1 MKKVIKPS
9 KQPTKKRS
17 KQTAETAKLKIAIGK
32 ISTQLVKDHPKLIKG
47 GGSLGITEL
56 LFSKIL
62 IKGGKLS
69 QQTRGYIITFLKDIA
84 PQVNKLKQELITK
97 LLEHLIGKDIIDET
111 NIFENIIDINKEF
124 VKDLYEYDIRDD
136 IQDQI
141 GALSEE
147 IKEYIAILDIV
158 KKYYILSR
166 VKDDEEK
173 ASIKEEINNN
183 KFQPLP
189 ENILEALA
197 SKNQELLKRLL
208 EEYFEKKKIDSGNG
222 APEVE
227 EKNYK
232 DTLANLRTTLVEI
245 NKGVKEFKALFSSDK
260 ITIGRGDKNYI
271 FYSSKIPNPTE
282 IQKEALKDL
291 NLLYSEFS
299 INVYDKYFHILLKY
313 ENEENKYNKKD
324 IEKDLDS
331 LLNLNEFFK
340 DHHLSQEN
348 KNRIETLLDIIDPD
362 KKKVKTPPGSASPA
376 LMEVGN
382 SLTDGSFIDGSPDD
396 IGWAVSL
403 EIPGDQPTSPRGGG
417 NPAKYK
423 STGQVVYIMY
433 KNKKYKRVIYVKDK
447 RNTRYCKINK
457 EYILL
462 SKLKVIQLH

>member
-17 KQTAETAKLKIAIGK
+17 KRSKQTTETAKLKIAIGK

-69 QQTRGYIITFLKDIA
+69 LKTRGYIIEFLIDIA

-97 LLEHLIGKDIIDET
+97 LLENLKELRFNND
-111 NIFENIIDINKEF
+111 NFENIIKINEEF
-124 VKDLYEYDIRDD
+124 DKDLYDYDIKDD

-147 IKEYIAILDIV
+147 IKEYISILDIV

-166 VKDDEEK
+166 VKKDDEEK

-222 APEVE
+222 VPKVE
-227 EKNYK
+227 EENYK

-299 INVYDKYFHILLKY
+299 INVYDKYFQISIKY
-313 ENEENKYNKKD
+313 DNEGNIYTKEE
-324 IEKDLDS
+324 IEKDLKD
-331 LLNLNEFFK
+331 LLELNETLK
-340 DHHLSQEN
+340 DQYILPSR
-348 KNRIETLLDIIDPD
+348 KDRIKTLLDIIDPAR
-362 KKKVKTPPGSASPA
+362 KKVKTPPGSTSPA
-376 LMEVGN
+376 LMEVDDI
-382 SLTDGSFIDGSPDD
+382 LTDGRLIDRSPTD
-396 IGWAVSL
+396 IGWAERL

-462 SKLKVIQLH
+462 SKLKVIQ

>member
-1 MKKVIKPS
+1 MKKVIKPL

-17 KQTAETAKLKIAIGK
+17 KQRTQTTETAKLKIAIGK

-69 QQTRGYIITFLKDIA
+69 LKTRGYIIEFLKDIA

-97 LLEHLIGKDIIDET
+97 LLEHLAKKESTVIDDK
-111 NIFENIIDINKEF
+111 IYINIIYINNELMKG
-124 VKDLYEYDIRDD
+124 LYDYDIKDD

-166 VKDDEEK
+166 VKDDKTE
-173 ASIKEEINNN
+173 ASIMKQINEN
-183 KFQPLP
+183 KFEELP
-189 ENILEALA
+189 ENILEALNDGN
-197 SKNQELLKRLL
+197 KVLLKRLL
-208 EEYFEKKKIDSGNG
+208 EGYFEKNKIDSDKG
-222 APEVE
+222 APKVE
-227 EKNYK
+227 EENYK
-232 DTLANLRTTLVEI
+232 DTLQTLKTTLEKI
-245 NKGVKEFKALFSSDK
+245 NRDVARYILLFYSTNK
-260 ITIGRGDKNYI
+260 ITKGRTDASFK
-271 FYSSKIPNPTE
+271 FKTLSTSVAHV
-282 IQKEALKDL
+282 EALKNL
-291 NLLYSEFS
+291 NALYIELSDNIHEKIIKIS
-299 INVYDKYFHILLKY
+299 RKYDNIDT
-313 ENEENKYNKKD
+313 KYNLVDIKEDLDTLLILNETLNQTYDRKKKD
-324 IEKDLDS
+324 INDY
-331 LLNLNEFFK
+331 
-340 DHHLSQEN
+340 
-348 KNRIETLLDIIDPD
+348 LDIIDPERD
-362 KKKVKTPPGSASPA
+362 KDGGITQPKLMAVELNPIEPIDVGWSNSQGKPPAIQSA
-376 LMEVGN
+376 
-382 SLTDGSFIDGSPDD
+382 
-396 IGWAVSL
+396 
-403 EIPGDQPTSPRGGG
+403 GG

>member
-69 QQTRGYIITFLKDIA
+69 QQTRGYIIEFLIDIA
-84 PQVNKLKQELITK
+84 PQVNKLKQELIRK
-97 LLEHLIGKDIIDET
+97 LLENLIGKDIIIET
-111 NIFENIIDINKEF
+111 NICKNIIDINGEF
-124 VKDLYEYDIRDD
+124 DKGLYEYEIKDD
-136 IQDQI
+136 IQYQI
-141 GALSEE
+141 GNLSDE

-183 KFQPLP
+183 KFVQLP
-189 ENILEALA
+189 SNILEAL
-197 SKNQELLKRLL
+197 KKGNKELKKLIND
-208 EEYFEKKKIDSGNG
+208 YFEKKKIDSGNG

-260 ITIGRGDKNYI
+260 ITIGRGDEKYN
-271 FYSSKIPNPTE
+271 FDSLKIPNPTE

-299 INVYDKYFHILLKY
+299 INVYDKYFQISIKY
-313 ENEENKYNKKD
+313 DNEGNIYTKEE
-324 IEKDLDS
+324 IEKDLKD
-331 LLNLNEFFK
+331 LLELNETLK
-340 DHHLSQEN
+340 DQYILPSR
-348 KNRIETLLDIIDPD
+348 KDRIKTLLDIIDPAR
-362 KKKVKTPPGSASPA
+362 KKVKTPPGSTSPA
-376 LMEVGN
+376 LMEVDDI
-382 SLTDGSFIDGSPDD
+382 LTDGRLIDRSPTD
-396 IGWAVSL
+396 IGWAERL

>member
-1 MKKVIKPS
+1 MKKVIKPL

-17 KQTAETAKLKIAIGK
+17 KQTAETAKLTIAISKIA
-32 ISTQLVKDHPKLIKG
+32 SQLVKDHPKLIKG
-47 GGSLGITEL
+47 GGPLGITEL

-62 IKGGKLS
+62 IKGGKLT
-69 QQTRGYIITFLKDIA
+69 QQTRGYIIDFLKDIA

-97 LLEHLIGKDIIDET
+97 LLEHLIGKDIITET
-111 NIFENIIDINKEF
+111 NFFVNIININREF
-124 VKDLYEYDIRDD
+124 GKDLYDYDINDD

-166 VKDDEEK
+166 VKDDIEQDSMK
-173 ASIKEEINNN
+173 KEINNN
-183 KFQPLP
+183 KFEQLP
-189 ENILEALA
+189 ENILEALK

-232 DTLANLRTTLVEI
+232 DTLQTLKTTLEKI
-245 NKGVKEFKALFSSDK
+245 NRDVARYILLFYSTNK
-260 ITIGRGDKNYI
+260 ITKGRTDASFK
-271 FYSSKIPNPTE
+271 FKTLSTSVAHV
-282 IQKEALKDL
+282 EALKNL
-291 NLLYSEFS
+291 NALYIEFS
-299 INVYDKYFHILLKY
+299 NNIHEKIIKISSKYDNIDT
-313 ENEENKYNKKD
+313 KYNLVDIKEDLDTLLILNETLNQTYDRKKKD
-324 IEKDLDS
+324 INDY
-331 LLNLNEFFK
+331 
-340 DHHLSQEN
+340 
-348 KNRIETLLDIIDPD
+348 LDIIDPERD
-362 KKKVKTPPGSASPA
+362 KDGGITQPKLMAVELNPIEPIDVGWSNSQEKPPAIQSA
-376 LMEVGN
+376 
-382 SLTDGSFIDGSPDD
+382 
-396 IGWAVSL
+396 
-403 EIPGDQPTSPRGGG
+403 GG

-433 KNKKYKRVIYVKDK
+433 QNKKYKRVIYVKDK

-462 SKLKVIQLH
+462 SKLKVIQ

>member
-17 KQTAETAKLKIAIGK
+17 KQTTETAKLKIAIGK

-69 QQTRGYIITFLKDIA
+69 LKTRGYIIEFLIDIA

-97 LLEHLIGKDIIDET
+97 LLENLKELRFNND
-111 NIFENIIDINKEF
+111 NFENIIKINEEF
-124 VKDLYEYDIRDD
+124 DKDLYDYDIKDD

-141 GALSEE
+141 GVLSEE
-147 IKEYIAILDIV
+147 IKEYISILDIV

-166 VKDDEEK
+166 VKKDDEEK

-222 APEVE
+222 VPKVE
-227 EKNYK
+227 EENYK

-403 EIPGDQPTSPRGGG
+403 ESPGEKPTSPRRGG
-417 NPAKYK
+417 NPTKYK

>member
-17 KQTAETAKLKIAIGK
+17 KRSTQRTQTAETAKLKIAIGK
-32 ISTQLVKDHPKLIKG
+32 ISTQLVNDHPKLIKG

-69 QQTRGYIITFLKDIA
+69 LKTRGYIITFLKDIA
-84 PQVNKLKQELITK
+84 PQVNKLKQELIRK
-97 LLEHLIGKDIIDET
+97 LLEHLIDKKDIIDET
-111 NIFENIIDINKEF
+111 NIYKNIIDINKEF
-124 VKDLYEYDIRDD
+124 VKDLYEYEIKDD

-141 GALSEE
+141 GNLSEE
-147 IKEYIAILDIV
+147 IKEYISILDIV

-166 VKDDEEK
+166 VKDDKEK

-189 ENILEALA
+189 SKILEALNNGN
-197 SKNQELLKRLL
+197 KKLL
-208 EEYFEKKKIDSGNG
+208 EGYFEKKKIDSGNG
-222 APEVE
+222 APRKIEVVSDTTASITLQE
-227 EKNYK
+227 EE
-232 DTLANLRTTLVEI
+232 D
-245 NKGVKEFKALFSSDK
+245 
-260 ITIGRGDKNYI
+260 ITEIGRR
-271 FYSSKIPNPTE
+271 
-282 IQKEALKDL
+282 
-291 NLLYSEFS
+291 
-299 INVYDKYFHILLKY
+299 
-313 ENEENKYNKKD
+313 
-324 IEKDLDS
+324 DS
-331 LLNLNEFFK
+331 P
-340 DHHLSQEN
+340 HS
-348 KNRIETLLDIIDPD
+348 
-362 KKKVKTPPGSASPA
+362 
-376 LMEVGN
+376 
-382 SLTDGSFIDGSPDD
+382 
-396 IGWAVSL
+396 
-403 EIPGDQPTSPRGGG
+403 SPRIGG

>member
-17 KQTAETAKLKIAIGK
+17 KRSKQTAETAKLKIAIDK

-166 VKDDEEK
+166 VKDDDEQ
-173 ASIKEEINNN
+173 ASIIN
-183 KFQPLP
+183 KIEFDSLP
-189 ENILEALA
+189 ENILKALK
-197 SKNQELLKRLL
+197 SKNQKLF
-208 EEYFEKKKIDSGNG
+208 EEYFEKKKIDKEETTSEYSSQTLIDILNRLKKEIDIYIMLFTLSDKLNIQKSDNKIIFVDSNIILTANQNNKLQDLNSLYELFYTNIFSEFQNISNKYKSDDIMQYKITEGNRRSDI
-222 APEVE
+222 AQDLDTLLKLNETFKQIYNIRKDDI
-227 EKNYK
+227 KNY
-232 DTLANLRTTLVEI
+232 
-245 NKGVKEFKALFSSDK
+245 
-260 ITIGRGDKNYI
+260 
-271 FYSSKIPNPTE
+271 
-282 IQKEALKDL
+282 
-291 NLLYSEFS
+291 
-299 INVYDKYFHILLKY
+299 
-313 ENEENKYNKKD
+313 
-324 IEKDLDS
+324 
-331 LLNLNEFFK
+331 
-340 DHHLSQEN
+340 
-348 KNRIETLLDIIDPD
+348 LDIIDPERH
-362 KKKVKTPPGSASPA
+362 KVSTT
-376 LMEVGN
+376 MEVESGLSPDLKALNTGWDN
-382 SLTDGSFIDGSPDD
+382 SLVSPP
-396 IGWAVSL
+396 S
-403 EIPGDQPTSPRGGG
+403 SPRIGG

-433 KNKKYKRVIYVKDK
+433 QNKKYKRVIYVKDK